1 MNSRNQLTS
10 FAKAT
15 QPTGL
20 VLISLIALGCNSGN
34 AGRAS
39 VSGKVTFDGQPI
51 ATGQIVFEP
60 AGSGRLGIA
69 QIANG
74 AYSMPPEQG
83 PTPGKY
89 TVRITA
95 DRPTGKTAAAL
106 ASSGGQ
112 APTQVYEQ
120 YIPAK
125 YNERSELTVEIGAEP
140 DAVHDFALTGG

>member
-1 MNSRNQLTS
+1 MYFMDRLKSITIAAR
-10 FAKAT
+10 
-15 QPTGL
+15 PTGL
-20 VLISLIALGCNSGN
+20 VLISLIALGCNSGD

-39 VSGKVTFDGQPI
+39 VSGKVTFDGQPV

-69 QIANG
+69 QIADG

-89 TVRITA
+89 MVRITA
-95 DRPTGKTAAAL
+95 DRPTGKMAAPL
-106 ASSGGQ
+106 ASTGGQ
-112 APTQVYEQ
+112 APTEVYEQ

-125 YNERSELTVEIGAEP
+125 YNERSELRTDIGAEGN
-140 DAVHDFALTGG
+140 AVRDFDLKSN

>member
-1 MNSRNQLTS
+1 MRSIDRLKS
-10 FAKAT
+10 FAIAAR
-15 QPTGL
+15 PAGL
-20 VLISLIALGCNSGN
+20 VLISLIALGCNTGD

-39 VSGKVTFDGQPI
+39 VSGKVTFNGQPI

-60 AGSGRLGIA
+60 SGSGRLGIA
-69 QIANG
+69 QIADG

-89 TVRITA
+89 IVRITA
-95 DRPTGKTAAAL
+95 DRPTGKTAAPL

-125 YNERSELTVEIGAEP
+125 YNERSELNTEIDAEP
-140 DAVHDFALTGG
+140 NIVRDFDLKSS